1 MKLNSQP
8 TQFWMMKLKNIQ
20 LKRTQKCPELTQVNL
35 LSTILGS
42 WGQNN

>member
-1 MKLNSQP
+1 
-8 TQFWMMKLKNIQ
+8 MKLKNIQ

-42 WGQNN
+42 